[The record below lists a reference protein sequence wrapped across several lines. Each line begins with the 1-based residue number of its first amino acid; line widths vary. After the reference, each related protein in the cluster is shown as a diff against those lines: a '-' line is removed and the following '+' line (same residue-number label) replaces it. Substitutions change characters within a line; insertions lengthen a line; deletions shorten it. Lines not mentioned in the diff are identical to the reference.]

1 MVICGYLWLS
11 VPWTH
16 PAGCYHLL
24 YWWRAPQKPPFIT
37 RKLVHY
43 PEIRLWFPVCSHRE
57 MLRLSGDGWR
67 VVAAELQPST
77 RPTWGFMHIYSTGY
91 ILLYILQVISW
102 PKCKTRQNKGTMNS
116 SWAERHKPRVHVPEA
131 SLLWQSADGC
141 QGDRTE
147 AGSGLKVHEE
157 ASWRGIREKPSEGTV
172 TLTACPLSST
182 GNWLRRSTRRSTPA
196 GGELRSR
203 HFQKVSVDVLNV
215 RNTLLFLWYS
225 TRASWVSLLFSE
237 SNWVPVKHSFNAFP
251 PTVRRAERA
260 EPARVRL
267 SQSAARIA
275 RTLEGRRQNRSRTS
289 QNQNCTVRKQQTWR
303 LVHRHA
309 YTQRAHRRR
318 LSALLYYRT
327 FEFKDYNNNYVIVIK
342 ISSGLQMLVD

>member
-1 MVICGYLWLS
+1 MNLEIYPQIRCRSSLFAHNEAAADSTPVYTLTSPLNSCGYLWLS

-157 ASWRGIREKPSEGTV
+157 ASWRGIREEPSV
-172 TLTACPLSST
+172 TLTTCPLSST
-182 GNWLRRSTRRSTPA
+182 VNWLRRSTRRSTPT
-196 GGELRSR
+196 GGNWGAAIS
-203 HFQKVSVDVLNV
+203 KKSVWM
-215 RNTLLFLWYS
+215 FW
-225 TRASWVSLLFSE
+225 
-237 SNWVPVKHSFNAFP
+237 
-251 PTVRRAERA
+251 
-260 EPARVRL
+260 
-267 SQSAARIA
+267 
-275 RTLEGRRQNRSRTS
+275 
-289 QNQNCTVRKQQTWR
+289 
-303 LVHRHA
+303 
-309 YTQRAHRRR
+309 
-318 LSALLYYRT
+318 
-327 FEFKDYNNNYVIVIK
+327 
-342 ISSGLQMLVD
+342 M